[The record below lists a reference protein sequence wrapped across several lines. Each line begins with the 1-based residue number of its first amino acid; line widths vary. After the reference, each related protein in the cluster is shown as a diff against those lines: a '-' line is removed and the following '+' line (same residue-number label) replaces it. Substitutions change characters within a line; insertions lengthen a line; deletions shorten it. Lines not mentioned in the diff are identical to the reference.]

1 MALYGWYKT
10 RKKIKLWLER
20 VERESESKLKSE
32 SWRVASD
39 RIGFGTSIAERVP
52 TCALHRG
59 AVRRTA
65 ADGTNEATRDET
77 IWDETRRDDTRRS
90 GTTCGEGDKAKRGE
104 ASRTKPSQV
113 ESSRIGKRVSGWRL
127 LGASSSL
134 CGVCCSFALLANH
147 VRSPVTALL

>member
-1 MALYGWYKT
+1 M
-10 RKKIKLWLER
+10 ER

-65 ADGTNEATRDET
+65 ADGTNEATRDDTIRDET
-77 IWDETRRDDTRRS
+77 RRNETRRDDTRRS
-90 GTTCGEGDKAKRGE
+90 GITCGEGDKAKRGE
-104 ASRTKPSQV
+104 ARPVEPSRVKSSRV
-113 ESSRIGKRVSGWRL
+113 ESERESVAGDSSGRQVRYVGFVILSR
-127 LGASSSL
+127 SL
-134 CGVCCSFALLANH
+134 QTTCAA
-147 VRSPVTALL
+147 P

>member
-1 MALYGWYKT
+1 M
-10 RKKIKLWLER
+10 ER

-65 ADGTNEATRDET
+65 ADGTNEATRDDT
-77 IWDETRRDDTRRS
+77 RRDETRRDETTRDEAGQRVVRETRRNEARPVERSRVKSSRVESERESVAGDSS
-90 GTTCGEGDKAKRGE
+90 GRQVRYVGFVVLSRSLQTTCA
-104 ASRTKPSQV
+104 AP
-113 ESSRIGKRVSGWRL
+113 
-127 LGASSSL
+127 
-134 CGVCCSFALLANH
+134 
-147 VRSPVTALL
+147 

>member
-1 MALYGWYKT
+1 MK
-10 RKKIKLWLER
+10 R

-65 ADGTNEATRDET
+65 ADGTNEATRDDTRRDET
-77 IWDETRRDDTRRS
+77 TRDEAGQRVVRETRRSEARPVEPSRVKSSRVESERESVAGDSSGRQVRYVGFVVLSRS
-90 GTTCGEGDKAKRGE
+90 LQTTCA
-104 ASRTKPSQV
+104 AP
-113 ESSRIGKRVSGWRL
+113 
-127 LGASSSL
+127 
-134 CGVCCSFALLANH
+134 
-147 VRSPVTALL
+147 

>member
-1 MALYGWYKT
+1 MIETSRT
-10 RKKIKLWLER
+10 RIG
-20 VERESESKLKSE
+20 VEIEVRI
-32 SWRVASD
+32 VAS
-39 RIGFGTSIAERVP
+39 RFGSNRLRDEHSRTRAYVRASP
-52 TCALHRG
+52 WRG
-59 AVRRTA
+59 ATYRSGRNERGDTRRY
-65 ADGTNEATRDET
+65 
-77 IWDETRRDDTRRS
+77 ETRRDDTRRS

-113 ESSRIGKRVSGWRL
+113 ESSRIRKRVSGWRL

>member
-1 MALYGWYKT
+1 M
-10 RKKIKLWLER
+10 ER

-77 IWDETRRDDTRRS
+77 RRYETRRDETRRDDTRRS

-134 CGVCCSFALLANH
+134 RGVCCSFALLANH